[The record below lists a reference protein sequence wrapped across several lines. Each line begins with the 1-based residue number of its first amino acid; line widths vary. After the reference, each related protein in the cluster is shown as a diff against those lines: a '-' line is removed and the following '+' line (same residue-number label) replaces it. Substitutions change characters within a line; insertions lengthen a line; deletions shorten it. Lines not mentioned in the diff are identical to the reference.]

1 MYKSGILRSGA
12 QRIKVL
18 IYGMV
23 LLLEKVQNG
32 GHFTIRL
39 SMDANGGEFCI
50 DTDIY
55 LGMKNHRTLMAQ
67 RDS

>member
-1 MYKSGILRSGA
+1 MCKSGILRVGGTKD
-12 QRIKVL
+12 QGNDL
-18 IYGMV
+18 WNG
-23 LLLEKVQNG
+23 LLLEKGQNG

-39 SMDANGGEFCI
+39 SMDANKGEFCI

-55 LGMKNHRTLMAQ
+55 LGMKNHTTLTEQ

>member
-1 MYKSGILRSGA
+1 MVYLGLGA
-12 QRIKVL
+12 QGIKVM

-23 LLLEKVQNG
+23 LLLEKGQNG
-32 GHFTIRL
+32 GHLTIRL
-39 SMDANGGEFCI
+39 SKDANKGEFCI

-55 LGMKNHRTLMAQ
+55 LGMKNHKTLTGQ